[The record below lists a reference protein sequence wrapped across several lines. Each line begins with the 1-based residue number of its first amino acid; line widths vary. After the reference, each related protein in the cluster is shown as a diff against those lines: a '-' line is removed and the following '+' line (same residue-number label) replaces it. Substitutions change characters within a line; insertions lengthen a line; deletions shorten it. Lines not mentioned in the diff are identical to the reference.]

1 MNTTITATVIL
12 TAEQLFRVIKSF
24 PRVWFALSNASPAV
38 CYEFPVSSEDVS
50 LDLVN
55 GASIIHTETDLEK
68 EPSASI
74 ACDEYQCQVD
84 FDGND
89 ILSLI
94 AASSPN
100 HSQGVTPPISAS
112 PFRSTSNLGYT
123 LLCNR
128 NTIYTL
134 KFRVDLRIIFNDFGQ
149 V

>member
-94 AASSPN
+94 AKPLTGSDA
-100 HSQGVTPPISAS
+100 PISAS

-134 KFRVDLRIIFNDFGQ
+134 KFRVDLRIIFDDFGQ

>member
-38 CYEFPVSSEDVS
+38 RYEFPVSSEDVS

-94 AASSPN
+94 AKPLTGSDAPN
-100 HSQGVTPPISAS
+100 ISISVSQY
-112 PFRSTSNLGYT
+112 F
-123 LLCNR
+123 
-128 NTIYTL
+128 
-134 KFRVDLRIIFNDFGQ
+134 
-149 V
+149 

>member
-50 LDLVN
+50 
-55 GASIIHTETDLEK
+55 
-68 EPSASI
+68 SASI

-94 AASSPN
+94 AKPLTGSDAPN
-100 HSQGVTPPISAS
+100 ISISVSQY
-112 PFRSTSNLGYT
+112 F
-123 LLCNR
+123 
-128 NTIYTL
+128 
-134 KFRVDLRIIFNDFGQ
+134 
-149 V
+149 

>member
-94 AASSPN
+94 AKPLTGSDAPN
-100 HSQGVTPPISAS
+100 ISIYVTQW
-112 PFRSTSNLGYT
+112 L
-123 LLCNR
+123 
-128 NTIYTL
+128 
-134 KFRVDLRIIFNDFGQ
+134 
-149 V
+149 